1 MTQANNSTELAG
13 KITRLVEERGWNQED
28 FARITNLNRHTI
40 RQILQGHG
48 RKLRNATIQ
57 ACARALGLSVS
68 ELRSLPLERL
78 LPRMRGQSPVEADE
92 RLKRIMD
99 QVSQPELLAWLQ
111 RNEDRARQLTPSEI
125 EELISMQGAGGP
137 LETVGVGRMIELLER
152 KRELI
157 GRVHAIAGSE
167 YLALLEQFVGLV
179 YDKIRVEH

>member
-1 MTQANNSTELAG
+1 
-13 KITRLVEERGWNQED
+13 
-28 FARITNLNRHTI
+28 
-40 RQILQGHG
+40 
-48 RKLRNATIQ
+48 
-57 ACARALGLSVS
+57 LGLSVS
-68 ELRSLPLERL
+68 DCVRLPLERL

-111 RNEDRARQLTPSEI
+111 RNEERARQLTPSR
-125 EELISMQGAGGP
+125 LRNSFHAGRGWP
-137 LETVGVGRMIELLER
+137 AGNRGVGRMIELLER

-179 YDKIRVEH
+179 YDKIRVEHLIAQIISRRKFSLDRSA

>member
-1 MTQANNSTELAG
+1 MTPTTASTELAA

-28 FARITNLNRHTI
+28 FSRITNLNRHTI
-40 RQILQGHG
+40 RQILLGHG

-78 LPRMRGQSPVEADE
+78 LPRMRGQLPAEADE
-92 RLKRIMD
+92 RLKRILD
-99 QVSQPELLAWLQ
+99 QVSQPELTAWLQ
-111 RNEDRARQLTPSEI
+111 RNEERARQLTPQEI
-125 EELISMQGAGGP
+125 EELIAMQGVGGP

-152 KRELI
+152 KRDLLS
-157 GRVHAIAGSE
+157 RVHAIAGSE
-167 YLALLEQFVGLV
+167 YLSLLEQFVGLL